1 MQEGTTPK
9 GVAFLFYGSL
19 RFEFGRISTKF
30 KYFALLSLKSY
41 DTLGVTDRDGAEEMK
56 RQNNRWVFT
65 LLLAVILLG
74 GGGLFLWRT
83 GFFEAVTSQ
92 EGVRAYI
99 DAFSPYTQLAFFVI
113 QLLSVILAPIPSN
126 ITAAAGALIFGMW
139 ESFFLTAAA
148 VLLGSMVVFLLA
160 HFLGRAFADQFVSRN
175 ISEKYLSVL
184 KAKRDA
190 VLILVFLFPFFPDDL
205 ICILAGLTDI
215 APLRFL
221 VIILL
226 TRPWGLLVAS
236 AVGGSVISIPLW
248 GMVLIGALGVVLFV
262 VGIKFGDQWERKF
275 LERWKR

>member
-160 HFLGRAFADQFVSRN
+160 RFLGRAFADQFVSRN